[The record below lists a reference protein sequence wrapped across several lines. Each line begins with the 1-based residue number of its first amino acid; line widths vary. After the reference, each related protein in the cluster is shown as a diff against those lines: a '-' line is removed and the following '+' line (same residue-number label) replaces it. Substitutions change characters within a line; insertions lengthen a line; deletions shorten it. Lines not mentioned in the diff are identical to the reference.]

1 MARAQATD
9 PLHAFRFHVRA
20 DAVAEL
26 SEDPLQPTA
35 SVAGFRGVGEQSEA
49 GFQAVTAPEL
59 TIEPAEYREGLKTY
73 THKYPGIPSVND
85 LTFSRGVARADTA
98 FLQWVK
104 AAVEGQEYRANL
116 YIYHAIREG
125 RSYPF
130 QADVDFTSANSR
142 VYYVREA
149 FPVRVKIA
157 GDLDASTGD
166 VSLAEIDV
174 AYEKFDVSAPGSTAF
189 V

>member
-1 MARAQATD
+1 MARAMATD

-20 DAVAEL
+20 DPIPGL
-26 SEDPLQPTA
+26 SEEPLQPA
-35 SVAGFRGVGEQSEA
+35 VSIDGYRGVGQQSEA
-49 GFQAVTAPEL
+49 GFQAVTSPEL
-59 TIEPAEYREGLKTY
+59 TVESTEYREGLKTY
-73 THKYPGIPSVND
+73 THKYPGIPTVND

-104 AAVEGQEYRANL
+104 AAVEGQEYRTNL

-130 QADVDFTSANSR
+130 QADIDFTTDNSKT
-142 VYYVREA
+142 YYVREA
-149 FPVRVKIA
+149 FPIRVKIA
-157 GDLDASTGD
+157 GDLDASTSD
-166 VSLAEIDV
+166 VSLSEIDV
-174 AYEKFDVSAPGSTAF
+174 AYEKFDVRAPGGGAI